1 MPTIIGEL
9 RSVILFD
16 LTCNYNSI
24 MININ
29 KLGTCRNIQDKCD
42 LRDTVYSYHI
52 KQVEQIWTYWSVD
65 SNF

>member
-1 MPTIIGEL
+1 
-9 RSVILFD
+9 VILFD

-42 LRDTVYSYHI
+42 LRGGHSVQLSY
-52 KQVEQIWTYWSVD
+52 QTSWTDLDLLVSW
-65 SNF
+65 F